1 MLRNNLAHIKN
12 YEMKRVFSL
21 LMFLLLGLLE
31 SSAQYYNVSTK
42 LSQDYKPLT
51 NPTTITNSWDQNFFK
66 IQDLGLTYNWYHE
79 SFSFDGTNG
88 LVILGAGVL
97 AGESTADSVAFDIDG
112 FFVGLKSRPNG
123 SAVNYQIDGTQGN
136 RIVKMEWVNAG
147 IDGGDTADFVNL
159 QIWLYEANNAIEM
172 HYGPSL
178 IKNPKD
184 FNAGN
189 NGQGLTGPPVGTFTA
204 STKRKDNGKVL
215 ALAYLT
221 GNPDNPSI
229 TRARSTGLSG
239 MPKNGTVYTFTD
251 ATATSINESAVS
263 VSKLNIYPNPANDHT
278 TIECTVDGPA
288 VISITDITGKC
299 VKSIPCEAANTRQSI
314 QVSTADMKPG
324 LYLVKLQNDSNTT
337 IQKLM
342 VAR

>member
-1 MLRNNLAHIKN
+1 
-12 YEMKRVFSL
+12 MKKIFSL
-21 LMFLLLGLLE
+21 LMFLLLGIFE
-31 SSAQYYNVSTK
+31 SSAQYYNVTTK
-42 LSQDYKPLT
+42 LNQDYKPLA
-51 NPTTITNSWDQNFFK
+51 NPTTISSSWDQNFFE

-88 LVILGAGVL
+88 LVVLGAGVL
-97 AGESTADSVAFDIDG
+97 AAESNADSVAFDIDG

-123 SAVNYQIDGTQGN
+123 SAVNYEIDGVQGN
-136 RIVKMEWVNAG
+136 RIIKVEWVNAG

-159 QIWLYEANNAIEM
+159 QIWLYEARNTIEV

-178 IKNPKD
+178 IKNAKD

-189 NGQGLTGPPVGTFTA
+189 NGQGLTGPPVGTFTT

-215 ALAYLT
+215 ALSYLT

-229 TRARSTGLSG
+229 IRTRSTGLNG
-239 MPKNGTVYTFTD
+239 MPKSGTVYTFTD
-251 ATATSINESAVS
+251 ATATSLNEPAAMGSEL
-263 VSKLNIYPNPANDHT
+263 KIYPNPANDF
-278 TIECTVDGPA
+278 IRLEYDGNRQPG
-288 VISITDITGKC
+288 VISIEDIAGKSL
-299 VKSIPCEAANTRQSI
+299 KSVQCEITNSHQSLQI
-314 QVSTADMKPG
+314 STADMKPG
-324 LYLVKLQNDSNTT
+324 LYLVKLQNGSNTT